1 MTRELVRVDV
11 SPERIRIVDSVFH
24 RHGVKADTVGRVENI
39 TAQTQVEPFG
49 HGEALRQTCV
59 QGKVSVTTQ
68 RGPGTGLGSIS
79 VPKRRQNGCRI
90 SKPMGTADVGRR
102 SAWDSRLERG
112 KSADIPVGRPI
123 ISVADADREAAR
135 PAKQPVQL
143 PATDDRVQRAIPGR
157 HEPVVSSQLPF
168 LNPLYFELFPGALI
182 RHTPPPTP

>member
-68 RGPGTGLGSIS
+68 RVPGTGLARIS

-123 ISVADADREAAR
+123 ISVAYADPEAAP
-135 PAKQPVQL
+135 PASQPGQL
-143 PATDDRVQRAIPGR
+143 PATDGRVQRAIRGR
-157 HEPVVSSQLPF
+157 HEPVFSAERHFV
-168 LNPLYFELFPGALI
+168 NPVYVDLMPGVVI
-182 RHTPPPTP
+182 